1 MKKIAFYGVFTY
13 GIYILCLSFKKIPLV
28 ILHTTNILASSFPVI
43 MKLEK
48 HKDYAKVS

>member
-13 GIYILCLSFKKIPLV
+13 GIYILCLSLKKIPLL

>member
-1 MKKIAFYGVFTY
+1 MTFLKN
-13 GIYILCLSFKKIPLV
+13 PLV